1 MLPSARSEVFTV
13 AERGRVRARVLEWAH
28 ADSRVI
34 AGAEVGASALG
45 GGDRWSD
52 LDLTF
57 GVVDDIPVTGVLAEW
72 TERLADEYDAVMLF
86 DLQADPAL
94 YRVFLLPGCL
104 QLDLSFAPAARFG
117 ATGPNF
123 ALLFGSA
130 TEHPPSPPAS
140 GEELFGLA
148 VHHLVR
154 ARFCIERER
163 FWQAEVWIS
172 LARDHALERACLA
185 RGLEHAYGRGFD
197 RLPSEVLAAFNGALV
212 RSLDRQELLRTLRVT
227 VCGLLEEIG
236 DVGETAARLE
246 PRLKELVA

>member
-57 GVVDDIPVTGVLAEW
+57 GVVDEIRVTGVLAEW

-172 LARDHALERACLA
+172 LAR
-185 RGLEHAYGRGFD
+185 GLEHAYGRGFD

-227 VCGLLEEIG
+227 VCGLLQEIG

-246 PRLKELVA
+246 PRLTELLA